1 MRVELSDDP
10 TTFRSAAWN
19 ELVLADPFGSF
30 FHTPEYLKLWWEEF
44 GVGRLAIARVMDGD
58 DPVAACCFQ
67 VEGETLAFLGGFD
80 VTDYMGPV
88 GSAGS
93 AEAVAKELVAA
104 VTGSLEWRRADLRGM
119 PATSPWFDALA
130 GAFAAQGLRVRA
142 DPEGDGITPL
152 LHLPRTFEE
161 YLAGIPAKLRHEIR
175 RKRRRLADVPGGYA
189 VSLADDA
196 NLTERMDRFIA
207 LHKTSPG
214 PKGKFMHAGMEIF
227 FRRLGEAFHAPHVF
241 HLAFLEIGGAPAAGI
256 IGFAYR
262 DTFFLYNSAFDREF
276 AHLSPGMVLIADAIA
291 GAIDQG
297 RVVFD
302 LLKGDLDYKS
312 RFGPEPRGV
321 GRLVVER

>member
-1 MRVELSDDP
+1 
-10 TTFRSAAWN
+10 
-19 ELVLADPFGSF
+19 
-30 FHTPEYLKLWWEEF
+30 
-44 GVGRLAIARVMDGD
+44 MDGD

-104 VTGSLEWRRADLRGM
+104 VTGSLEWRRADLRGL

-130 GAFAAQGLRVRA
+130 GAFAAQGLLVRS

-175 RKRRRLADVPGGYA
+175 RKRRRLADVPGGYS

-227 FRRLGEAFHAPHVF
+227 FRGCGRPSTR
-241 HLAFLEIGGAPAAGI
+241 PTCSTWRSWRSAG
-256 IGFAYR
+256 R
-262 DTFFLYNSAFDREF
+262 
-276 AHLSPGMVLIADAIA
+276 P
-291 GAIDQG
+291 
-297 RVVFD
+297 
-302 LLKGDLDYKS
+302 
-312 RFGPEPRGV
+312 PRGSS
-321 GRLVVER
+321 GSPTATRSSSTTRRSTGSSPTCPPEWS